1 MRSDV
6 AIRMARV
13 AAEEFGAAFG
23 IGTTGFAEAFD
34 GTAPI
39 AYIGYWS
46 SNAMW
51 YSVVT
56 NAENLPRNQFRDLV
70 VQKARE
76 GFLAYY
82 PSFK

>member
-1 MRSDV
+1 MEPRQLRIL
-6 AIRMARV
+6 A
-13 AAEEFGAAFG
+13 
-23 IGTTGFAEAFD
+23 TGR
-34 GTAPI
+34 
-39 AYIGYWS
+39 

-56 NAENLPRNQFRDLV
+56 NAENLPRNEFRDLV